1 MAQIKTALSKYLK
14 PEILEAFKSEW
25 DLPKNYPI
33 SVLYDSENGDTQI
46 RVGCSTG
53 LGDEEAENQAEGD
66 GEERFTLTFWLNR
79 HPNCCGIS
87 ILHSFYTY
95 RADREVTDDRRKALY
110 ELLNNI
116 IDVVQN
122 YKMDARYN
130 YLWSNSL
137 PRDRRVELVAVRNDR
152 RAGGRDNR
160 ESTLE
165 PELEDASKFYQSL
178 FVGWLFS
185 HKVTSADVFL
195 NKNSNNFCQR
205 MTVLF

>member
-14 PEILEAFKSEW
+14 PEILGAFKSTW

-33 SVLYDSENGDTQI
+33 SVLYVSENGDTQI
-46 RVGCSTG
+46 RVGCGTG
-53 LGDEEAENQAEGD
+53 LDGDDAEDQAD
-66 GEERFTLTFWLNR
+66 GEGEQRFTLTFWLNR

-95 RADREVTDDRRKALY
+95 LADDVTDDRRKALY

-116 IDVVQN
+116 IDVVQD

-137 PRDRRVELVAVRNDR
+137 PRDRRVELITVRNER
-152 RAGGRDNR
+152 RARTGEDR

-165 PELEDASKFYQSL
+165 PELEDASKFHQSL